1 MSDEKKKLCFVRTKI
16 SMLID
21 DLNKISKDKIDIND
35 VIVNLKNKDIIFHI
49 QYYVTLQNKYLEEK
63 VNYLKERSHQ
73 NEEGN

>member
-1 MSDEKKKLCFVRTKI
+1 MSDERKKLCFVRTKI

-21 DLNKISKDKIDIND
+21 DFNKISKDKIDIND
-35 VIVNLKNKDIIFHI
+35 VIVDLKNKDIIFHI
-49 QYYVTLQNKYLEEK
+49 QYYVHLQNKYLEEK

>member
-21 DLNKISKDKIDIND
+21 DFNKISKDKIDIND
-35 VIVNLKNKDIIFHI
+35 AIKDLKNKDIIFHI
-49 QYYVTLQNKYLEEK
+49 QYYIHLQNKYLEEK

>member
-21 DLNKISKDKIDIND
+21 DFNKISKDKIDIND

>member
-21 DLNKISKDKIDIND
+21 DFNKISKDKIDIND
-35 VIVNLKNKDIIFHI
+35 VIVDLKNKDIIFHI

-63 VNYLKERSHQ
+63 VNYLKERSQQ

>member
-21 DLNKISKDKIDIND
+21 DFNKISKDKIDIND

-73 NEEGN
+73 NEEEN

>member
-21 DLNKISKDKIDIND
+21 DFNKISKDKIDIND
-35 VIVNLKNKDIIFHI
+35 VIVDLKNKDIIFHI